1 MLVTTRWSHHPGKR
15 QPKPLPGPSR
25 CARSPG
31 ACTGALRAEQDD
43 RVTDQPSEPQ
53 MPMSCRVGP
62 PPRDHDGM
70 RVTGFLTN
78 TTPGGPAHQLADLEL
93 RHRRHARVE
102 DRIRN
107 GKDTGLANLPFH
119 DAAQN
124 RIWLTKHSWKQVM
137 HSPLE
142 TAGSIIIGRCHSR
155 CVLLAV

>member
-1 MLVTTRWSHHPGKR
+1 MASGTFMINLRVMPALQPHIPRRVATITAGHTSRPTT
-15 QPKPLPGPSR
+15 LPGP
-25 CARSPG
+25 C
-31 ACTGALRAEQDD
+31 D
-43 RVTDQPSEPQ
+43 
-53 MPMSCRVGP
+53 
-62 PPRDHDGM
+62 
-70 RVTGFLTN
+70 LTN
-78 TTPGGPAHQLADLEL
+78 TTPGGPARQLADLEL